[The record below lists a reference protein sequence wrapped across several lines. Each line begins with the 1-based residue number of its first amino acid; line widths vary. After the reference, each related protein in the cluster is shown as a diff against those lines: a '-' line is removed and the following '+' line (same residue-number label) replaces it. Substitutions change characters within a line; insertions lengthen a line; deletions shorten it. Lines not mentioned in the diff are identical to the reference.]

1 MDVTPRETENAK
13 KLLTGSKVFAST
25 SRDGFAAQYATL
37 NNVPVDQWDSL
48 LAIAG
53 TGTALLMIP
62 SRYEPAD
69 QKELTSIVVATLA
82 EWDETAVQQLAAFI
96 NFVTSEAKDSD
107 GVPDAIGTW
116 ILRNVELVEL
126 SETEQSA
133 PRVIGMMLMNT
144 FGPWW
149 DQ

>member
-1 MDVTPRETENAK
+1 MDVTQRETENAK
-13 KLLTGSKVFAST
+13 KLLTGSKIFAST
-25 SRDGFAAQYATL
+25 SRDGFAAQYPTL
-37 NNVPVDQWDSL
+37 THVAVDLWDSL
-48 LAIAG
+48 LAIAA

-69 QKELTSIVVATLA
+69 QKELTSVVVATLA

-96 NFVTSEAKDSD
+96 NFVTSEARDSD
-107 GVPDAIGTW
+107 GVPAAIGTW
-116 ILRNVELVEL
+116 ILRNVELT
-126 SETEQSA
+126 ETERSA

>member
-1 MDVTPRETENAK
+1 VTPREIENAK

-25 SRDGFAAQYATL
+25 SRDGFAAQYPTL
-37 NNVPVDQWDSL
+37 NRVAADEWDSL

-69 QKELTSIVVATLA
+69 QKELTATVVASLA
-82 EWDETAVQQLAAFI
+82 EWDEKAVAELAAFI
-96 NFVTSEAKDSD
+96 NYVTSEASDSD
-107 GVPDAIGTW
+107 HVPDAIGTW
-116 ILRNVELVEL
+116 ILRNIPLTEI
-126 SETEQSA
+126 EQSA

-149 DQ
+149 DL

>member
-1 MDVTPRETENAK
+1 MTERETDNAK

-25 SRDGFAAQYATL
+25 SRDGFAAQYPTL
-37 NNVPVDQWDSL
+37 TQVASDEWESL

-62 SRYEPAD
+62 SRYELAD
-69 QKELTSIVVATLA
+69 QKELTATVVTTLA
-82 EWDETAVQQLAAFI
+82 EWDEAAVHKLASFI
-96 NFVTSEAKDSD
+96 NYVTLEAKDSNH
-107 GVPDAIGTW
+107 VPDAIGSW
-116 ILRNVELVEL
+116 ILSNIKLME
-126 SETEQSA
+126 SERSA

>member
-1 MDVTPRETENAK
+1 MTPRETENAK

-25 SRDGFAAQYATL
+25 SRDGFAAQYPTL
-37 NNVPVDQWDSL
+37 NRVAAEEWDSL

-69 QKELTSIVVATLA
+69 QKELTAVVVATLA
-82 EWDETAVQQLAAFI
+82 EWDERAVQELAAFI
-96 NFVTSEAKDSD
+96 NFVTSQAKDSD
-107 GVPDAIGTW
+107 RVADAIGTW
-116 ILRNVELVEL
+116 ILRDIKLM
-126 SETEQSA
+126 ETERSA
-133 PRVIGMMLMNT
+133 PRVIGMMLLNT

>member
-1 MDVTPRETENAK
+1 MTQRETENAK
-13 KLLTGSKVFAST
+13 KLVPGSKVFAST
-25 SRDGFAAQYATL
+25 SRDGFAAQYPTL
-37 NNVPVDQWDSL
+37 SRVAVDQWDSL

-69 QKELTSIVVATLA
+69 QKELTALVVSTLA

-96 NFVTSEAKDSD
+96 NFVTSEAKDSS

-116 ILRNVELVEL
+116 ILRDIKLMEPER
-126 SETEQSA
+126 SA

>member
-1 MDVTPRETENAK
+1 VTSREIENAK

-25 SRDGFAAQYATL
+25 SRDGFAAQYPTL
-37 NNVPVDQWDSL
+37 NQVAADEWDSL

-69 QKELTSIVVATLA
+69 QKELTAVVVATLA
-82 EWDETAVQQLAAFI
+82 EWEEKAVEELAGFI
-96 NFVTSEAKDSD
+96 NYVTSEAGDSNH
-107 GVPDAIGTW
+107 VPDAIGTW
-116 ILRNVELVEL
+116 ILRKIPLTEI
-126 SETEQSA
+126 EQSA

-149 DQ
+149 DL

>member
-1 MDVTPRETENAK
+1 MDVTQRETENAK
-13 KLLTGSKVFAST
+13 KLLMGSKVFAST

-37 NNVPVDQWDSL
+37 NNLAVDQWNSRL
-48 LAIAG
+48 TIAG

-69 QKELTSIVVATLA
+69 QKELTSLVVATLA
-82 EWDETAVQQLAAFI
+82 EWDETAVQQLAGFI
-96 NFVTSEAKDSD
+96 NFVTSEAKDSN

-116 ILRNVELVEL
+116 MLRNIEL
-126 SETEQSA
+126 SESEQSA
-133 PRVIGMMLMNT
+133 PRVIGLMLMNT

>member
-1 MDVTPRETENAK
+1 VTSREIENAK

-25 SRDGFAAQYATL
+25 SRDGFAAQYPTL
-37 NNVPVDQWDSL
+37 NQVGVDEWDAL

-69 QKELTSIVVATLA
+69 QKELTAMVVATLA
-82 EWDETAVQQLAAFI
+82 EWDGKAVEELAGFI
-96 NFVTSEAKDSD
+96 NYVTSEATDSNH
-107 GVPDAIGTW
+107 VPDAIGTW
-116 ILRNVELVEL
+116 ILRKIPLTEI
-126 SETEQSA
+126 EQSA

-149 DQ
+149 DL

>member
-1 MDVTPRETENAK
+1 VTDRETENAK

-25 SRDGFAAQYATL
+25 ARDGFCAQYPTL
-37 NNVPVDQWDSL
+37 NHLPSDDWDSL

-62 SRYEPAD
+62 SRFELAQ
-69 QKELTSIVVATLA
+69 QKKLTALVVATLA
-82 EWDETAVQQLAAFI
+82 EWDENAVQNLADFI
-96 NFVTSEAKDSD
+96 NFVTSEAKDSNR
-107 GVPDAIGTW
+107 VPDAIGTW
-116 ILRNVELVEL
+116 ILRNVKLTE
-126 SETEQSA
+126 SEHSA

>member
-1 MDVTPRETENAK
+1 VTSHEIENAK

-25 SRDGFAAQYATL
+25 SRDGFATQYPTL
-37 NNVPVDQWDSL
+37 NQVAVDEWESL

-69 QKELTSIVVATLA
+69 QKELTAMVVATIA
-82 EWDETAVQQLAAFI
+82 EWDERAVQELAAFI
-96 NFVTSEAKDSD
+96 NYVTSEASDSNH
-107 GVPDAIGTW
+107 VPDAIGRW
-116 ILRNVELVEL
+116 ILRNIPLTEI
-126 SETEQSA
+126 EQSA

-149 DQ
+149 DL

>member
-107 GVPDAIGTW
+107 GVPDAIGKW

>member
-1 MDVTPRETENAK
+1 VTERETENAR
-13 KLLTGSKVFAST
+13 KLVTGSKVFAST
-25 SRDGFAAQYATL
+25 SRDGFAVQYPTL
-37 NNVPVDQWDSL
+37 NQVSPDEWDSL

-69 QKELTSIVVATLA
+69 QKELTAMVIASLA
-82 EWDETAVQQLAAFI
+82 EWDETAVNRLANFI
-96 NFVTSEAKDSD
+96 NYVTLEATDSD
-107 GVPDAIGTW
+107 GVPDAIGRW
-116 ILRNVELVEL
+116 ILRDIKLL
-126 SETEQSA
+126 DSEQSA
-133 PRVIGMMLMNT
+133 PRVMGMMLMNT

>member
-1 MDVTPRETENAK
+1 MDVTQRETENAK
-13 KLLTGSKVFAST
+13 KLLAGSKVFAST
-25 SRDGFAAQYATL
+25 SRDGFAAQYSTL
-37 NNVPVDQWDSL
+37 NRIAVDRWDSL

-107 GVPDAIGTW
+107 GVPDAIGNW
-116 ILRNVELVEL
+116 ILRDIEL

>member
-1 MDVTPRETENAK
+1 MTSREIENAK

-25 SRDGFAAQYATL
+25 SRDGFVAQYPTL
-37 NNVPVDQWDSL
+37 NQVAVDEWDSL

-69 QKELTSIVVATLA
+69 QKELTAMVVATLA
-82 EWDETAVQQLAAFI
+82 EWDEKAVQELAAFI
-96 NFVTSEAKDSD
+96 TYVTSEASDSNH
-107 GVPDAIGTW
+107 VPDAIGTW
-116 ILRNVELVEL
+116 ILQNIPL
-126 SETEQSA
+126 TEIERSA

-149 DQ
+149 DL

>member
-1 MDVTPRETENAK
+1 MDRDAENAR

-25 SRDGFAAQYATL
+25 SRDGFAAQYPTL
-37 NNVPVDQWDSL
+37 SQVPADDWDSR

-62 SRYEPAD
+62 SRFEHAD
-69 QKELTSIVVATLA
+69 QKELTATVVATLA
-82 EWDETAVQQLAAFI
+82 EWDENAVKNLADFI

-107 GVPDAIGTW
+107 RVPDTIGIW
-116 ILRNVELVEL
+116 ILQNTKLME
-126 SETEQSA
+126 SERSA

>member
-1 MDVTPRETENAK
+1 MTIRETENAK

-25 SRDGFAAQYATL
+25 SRDGFVSQYPTL
-37 NNVPVDQWDSL
+37 NQLTSDDWDSL

-62 SRYEPAD
+62 SRYTLPE
-69 QKELTSIVVATLA
+69 QKELTATVVATLT
-82 EWDETAVQQLAAFI
+82 EWDKTAVQNLAEFI
-96 NFVTSEAKDSD
+96 NFVTTEAKDSNR
-107 GVPDAIGTW
+107 VPDTIGAW
-116 ILRNVELVEL
+116 ILRNLTLTE
-126 SETEQSA
+126 SEHSA
-133 PRVIGMMLMNT
+133 PRVIGMMLINT